1 MSEELITIGKIVG
14 HFGYKGE
21 VKVTPLTDFPERFN
35 GLKQIKVNKRGQ
47 ISIKQVES
55 LKSNANGF
63 IFKLS
68 GIDSKETAQEF
79 RGSLLQIEETEVY
92 PLPEGYYYHFQL
104 KGLQVHDNHRG
115 LLGELTEVL
124 ETGANDVYVIK
135 SPRFGEIL
143 IPAIKEVIIKV
154 DLENKMMQ
162 VDLLPGIIDDEG

>member
-79 RGSLLQIEETEVY
+79 RGSLLQIEETEYILY
-92 PLPEGYYYHFQL
+92 P
-104 KGLQVHDNHRG
+104 KG
-115 LLGELTEVL
+115 T
-124 ETGANDVYVIK
+124 II
-135 SPRFGEIL
+135 IL
-143 IPAIKEVIIKV
+143 
-154 DLENKMMQ
+154 N
-162 VDLLPGIIDDEG
+162 